1 MHAGIMLLYGLLP
14 FWGQFRQSEVY
25 RRSLPGFNAA
35 AVGLVVMAVFA
46 MYNSFTCA
54 PSSYVHP
61 ESRGT
66 ESASAVPLLSIRVTR
81 RAPLDAGFVS

>member
-1 MHAGIMLLYGLLP
+1 MLLYGLLP

-46 MYNSFTCA
+46 MYNAFTCVQTFKLSFR
-54 PSSYVHP
+54 PLHFR
-61 ESRGT
+61 SRI
-66 ESASAVPLLSIRVTR
+66 EFELQSVVDIMLFL
-81 RAPLDAGFVS
+81 

>member
-1 MHAGIMLLYGLLP
+1 MATTVLIAGIMLLYGLLP

-46 MYNSFTCA
+46 MYNTFTCD
-54 PSSYVHP
+54 
-61 ESRGT
+61 
-66 ESASAVPLLSIRVTR
+66 
-81 RAPLDAGFVS
+81 PLDTSLLAISLG

>member
-1 MHAGIMLLYGLLP
+1 MLLYGLLP

-46 MYNSFTCA
+46 MYNTFTCA
-54 PSSYVHP
+54 LRSTWVLYSCY
-61 ESRGT
+61 S
-66 ESASAVPLLSIRVTR
+66 
-81 RAPLDAGFVS
+81 